1 MLGGKATIN
10 EMNGR
15 EVGKTSL
22 EIGEIMAQGVGIIM
36 PKTET
41 EMPGRAKGETVLNEL
56 IVTTDKEEANPI
68 INQEQLSLKKNP
80 TKSQPNRPSHF
91 QELSSN
97 SCDNLKI
104 RIS

>member
-1 MLGGKATIN
+1 
-10 EMNGR
+10 
-15 EVGKTSL
+15 
-22 EIGEIMAQGVGIIM
+22 MAQGVGIIM
-36 PKTET
+36 PKIET
-41 EMPGRAKGETVLNEL
+41 EMAGRAKGGTVLNEL